1 MSGSF
6 YTLNQK
12 YSTLLALELSGAG
25 GGGGTLQT
33 VTDAGNTTTNTII
46 VDNGVGDYSLVGS
59 TNFQQVSSVGAF
71 SNNIDSTG
79 VNLNILII
87 GGDENA
93 LLNQNSLTFTET
105 QNNFPLPDTFQTN
118 SLTKGQLRLETNT
131 DVLELTTDDILINT
145 VGGANGQYLAYNS
158 GLKWIQPFQSG
169 IIGFDP
175 LLPETNGQVAFPNA
189 YSQVNPPQV
198 FLSFNN
204 NNTTTFINY
213 AVKKIDAD
221 FIIPNTW
228 IGFTWE
234 ISVSSTSLP
243 DMTLS
248 WLSFA

>member
-12 YSTLLALELSGAG
+12 YNSLLALQLLGAS
-25 GGGGTLQT
+25 GGGTLQT
-33 VTDAGNTTTNTII
+33 VTDAGNTTSNSII
-46 VDNGVGDYSLVGS
+46 VDNGVGDYSLIGP
-59 TNFQQVSSVGAF
+59 TNFQQFSSGGGI
-71 SNNIDSTG
+71 SNDIDSTG
-79 VNLNILII
+79 VNLNKLNV

-93 LLNQNSLTFTET
+93 LLNQNSLTFVDT
-105 QNNFPLPDTFQTN
+105 QDNFPLPDTFQTN
-118 SLTKGQLRLETNT
+118 SLTKGQLRLETNS
-131 DVLELTTDDILINT
+131 DVLELNTDDILINT
-145 VGGANGQYLAYNS
+145 VGGANGQYLAYDS

-175 LLPETNGQVAFPNA
+175 LFPETNGQVAFITA

-234 ISVSSTSLP
+234 ISVLSNSLP